1 MSLLL
6 EITWVDSLYNVFL
19 KMVLQA
25 EYILDL
31 QKQLTLLGAEPKN
44 VSNGG
49 LSEEPLVSV
58 TPMHKIRSQLDDA
71 VASDCPFCGDLM
83 IQEISLPFILPEEA
97 EESESW
103 EIKPHNYPSQRSLS
117 LAV

>member
-58 TPMHKIRSQLDDA
+58 TPMHKVS
-71 VASDCPFCGDLM
+71 LM
-83 IQEISLPFILPEEA
+83 LIKYHSL
-97 EESESW
+97 
-103 EIKPHNYPSQRSLS
+103 
-117 LAV
+117 

>member
-1 MSLLL
+1 MIS
-6 EITWVDSLYNVFL
+6 SCGFL
-19 KMVLQA
+19 GFALWDA

-49 LSEEPLVSV
+49 LSEEPLASV

-71 VASDCPFCGDLM
+71 VANDCPFCGELV
-83 IQEISLPFILPEEA
+83 I
-97 EESESW
+97 
-103 EIKPHNYPSQRSLS
+103 
-117 LAV
+117 